1 MINRALARCYS
12 GKRYNDAVLRHDPDS
27 GTRSA
32 TLWAKNIENKAQT
45 SSIFPAC
52 RRFVTAPR
60 TFGLGADYRS

>member
-1 MINRALARCYS
+1 
-12 GKRYNDAVLRHDPDS
+12 VLRHDPDS